1 MSTAGAAEL
10 VVNVLA
16 FVEDEA
22 EFGVVLED
30 AGIPFSRLRERA
42 DRHHWIR
49 HLGVTAN
56 RIVLW
61 RNLARVAQAL
71 GLLHAQGMI
80 HGRLVPS
87 AIMTYGDRVPDFK
100 LTGFEWSLW
109 FAAPRPADGHA
120 GVAQRDN
127 GTLAAYSFATDWL
140 CLGAI
145 AADLLGLVTNQ
156 EGVPVVRD
164 EGIELIP
171 SEHALVRRL
180 PSTCKGGQ
188 LSCRFQPLFLPLR
201 PARVEFAPYHPTKTA
216 RVREC
221 RCSFGL
227 ESVHYGWSRECCSC
241 ARTHRKPFMR
251 PCRTNER
258 GRAST
263 SH

>member
-1 MSTAGAAEL
+1 MAVDVTSRKKRVERLEDRFEFQGDGVTASDGQALRCALFRVVERRTGAERVLRVWRKTGSAADRDLRQLWEHERRQVQRLMSTAGAAEL
-10 VVNVLA
+10 VVNVLE

-87 AIMTYGDRVPDFK
+87 TIMTYGNRVPDFK

-140 CLGAI
+140 CL
-145 AADLLGLVTNQ
+145 AA
-156 EGVPVVRD
+156 
-164 EGIELIP
+164 
-171 SEHALVRRL
+171 
-180 PSTCKGGQ
+180 
-188 LSCRFQPLFLPLR
+188 
-201 PARVEFAPYHPTKTA
+201 
-216 RVREC
+216 
-221 RCSFGL
+221 
-227 ESVHYGWSRECCSC
+227 
-241 ARTHRKPFMR
+241 
-251 PCRTNER
+251 CRT
-258 GRAST
+258 
-263 SH
+263 